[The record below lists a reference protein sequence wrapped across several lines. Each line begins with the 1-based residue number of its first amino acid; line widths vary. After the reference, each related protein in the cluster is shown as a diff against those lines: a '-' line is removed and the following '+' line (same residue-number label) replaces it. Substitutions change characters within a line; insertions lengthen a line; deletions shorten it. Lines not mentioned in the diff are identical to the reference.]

1 MLRSRFN
8 SRSYHLLKTCQ
19 TCTTSGLP
27 ETLCWPALLTMS
39 SQQHCKTG
47 SCDQQIHIS
56 LAKIIPEWHEGEDS
70 RSSPCSQGSCSH
82 SFLSLTKESH
92 GQLMVSSGGDV
103 FYFRSFWPRT
113 LPSHYLLEFDTLT
126 SYSTLHVVGALPFNP
141 ASIFKHSLLWL
152 MGSIP
157 CTAGE
162 ISRS

>member
-1 MLRSRFN
+1 MKERTAGAHLVHREVAAIRSD
-8 SRSYHLLKTCQ
+8 L
-19 TCTTSGLP
+19 
-27 ETLCWPALLTMS
+27 W
-39 SQQHCKTG
+39 
-47 SCDQQIHIS
+47 
-56 LAKIIPEWHEGEDS
+56 
-70 RSSPCSQGSCSH
+70 H

-141 ASIFKHSLLWL
+141 ASIFKNSLLWL